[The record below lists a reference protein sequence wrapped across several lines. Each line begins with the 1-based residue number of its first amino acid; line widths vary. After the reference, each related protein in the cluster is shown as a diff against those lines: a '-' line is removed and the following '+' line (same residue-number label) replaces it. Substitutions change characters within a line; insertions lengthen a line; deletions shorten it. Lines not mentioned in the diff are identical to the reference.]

1 MKMSSLKKFSKMYD
15 TGGVPQLA
23 SPNAKS
29 VAFLGYFFR
38 AFQFPAP
45 SPFLPVLPVLS
56 PNLATGYPLPFQS
69 ALPSPKEVNKKLS
82 YGGQNALSVIKT
94 HERNNDSEHILY
106 LYVRQCTLAGRNSR
120 PIPSSVRLS
129 VCSFVRLSVTN
140 LWTLYFETEWTDLN
154 ANWHKSSPRAKD
166 VNDWPRGQEVKG
178 QGHRRPKL
186 YVS

>member
-1 MKMSSLKKFSKMYD
+1 M
-15 TGGVPQLA
+15 TRAV
-23 SPNAKS
+23 SPNWRPQMPNLLRFG
-29 VAFLGYFFR
+29 VIFFVH
-38 AFQFPAP
+38 FNFPP
-45 SPFLPVLPVLS
+45 LLLSSRFSPFSPPASLPS
-56 PNLATGYPLPFQS
+56 TIS

-106 LYVRQCTLAGRNSR
+106 LYVRQCTLAERNSR

-140 LWTLYFETEWTDLN
+140 LWTLYFETEWTDFN